1 MLHLL
6 LRITDQLFEAF
17 LKKIN
22 TLDGN
27 QDSPDFTKRPLLSKL
42 NELIKEK
49 SLNKRYHY
57 LEPEIKILI
66 N

>member
-27 QDSPDFTKRPLLSKL
+27 QDSPEFTKRPLLNKL
-42 NELIKEK
+42 NELIK
-49 SLNKRYHY
+49 SGC
-57 LEPEIKILI
+57 KITKPFRVKKK